1 MLLLSNISVNSS
13 TQHQLSIK
21 PDQPMETPASTTE
34 ICKNIAT
41 YLILTLFFC
50 LPVYYMCIRTGKLG
64 GGIISY
70 ATIVMW
76 CPAIAALLTCRIR
89 KIPISSLGWKWGNT
103 KYQIMAYC
111 IPLLY
116 AFIPYLIIWITGAGG
131 FYNHEF
137 VKEIGKG
144 MGWELSDGLT
154 IVLYVILMS
163 SFGMV
168 RSVGSALGEEIGWR
182 GLLTP
187 QLAKINSYTAT
198 SLWMG
203 VIWSLYHYPLLLF
216 SNYNTGGPKWLA
228 LTCFTIMIFA
238 CCFIFT
244 WLRLKSGSLWTGV
257 FLHASH
263 NLFIQSIFTPFTTET
278 GNTNYYIDEF
288 GIALPIATVVVAYFF
303 WRKRKDLPELRIEN
317 SDSSVN
323 T

>member
-1 MLLLSNISVNSS
+1 MKKTISKS
-13 TQHQLSIK
+13 
-21 PDQPMETPASTTE
+21 E
-34 ICKNIAT
+34 IRKNIAT
-41 YLILTLFFC
+41 YLILTLLFC

-89 KIPISSLGWKWGNT
+89 NIPVSSLGWKWGLT

-111 IPLLY
+111 IPVLY
-116 AFIPYLIIWITGAGG
+116 TFIPYLIIWMSGAGG

-137 VKEIGKG
+137 VAEVGKG
-144 MGWELSDGLT
+144 MGWNLSDGLT
-154 IVLYVILMS
+154 IILYIILMS

-168 RSVGSALGEEIGWR
+168 RSIGSALGEEIGWR

-203 VIWSLYHYPLLLF
+203 LIWSIYHYPLLLF
-216 SNYNTGGPKWLA
+216 SNYNSGGPKWLA
-228 LTCFTIMIFA
+228 LLCFTIMIFA
-238 CCFIFT
+238 SCFIFT
-244 WLRLKSGSLWTGV
+244 WLRLKSGSLWTGAI
-257 FLHASH
+257 LHASH
-263 NLFIQSIFTPFTTET
+263 NLFIQSIFTPLTADT

-288 GIALPIATVVVAYFF
+288 GIALPIATAIVAYFF
-303 WRKRKDLPELRIEN
+303 WRKRDELPDTNTEN
-317 SDSSVN
+317 TLLS

>member
-1 MLLLSNISVNSS
+1 MKKTISKS
-13 TQHQLSIK
+13 
-21 PDQPMETPASTTE
+21 E
-34 ICKNIAT
+34 IRKNIAT
-41 YLILTLFFC
+41 YLILTLLFC

-89 KIPISSLGWKWGNT
+89 NIPVSSLGWKWGLT

-111 IPLLY
+111 IPVLY
-116 AFIPYLIIWITGAGG
+116 TFIPYLIIWMSGAGG

-137 VKEIGKG
+137 VAEVGKG
-144 MGWELSDGLT
+144 MGWNLSDGLT
-154 IVLYVILMS
+154 IILYIILMS

-168 RSVGSALGEEIGWR
+168 RSIGSALGEEIGWR

-203 VIWSLYHYPLLLF
+203 LIWSIYHYPLLLF
-216 SNYNTGGPKWLA
+216 SNYNSGGPKWLA
-228 LTCFTIMIFA
+228 LLCFTIMIFA
-238 CCFIFT
+238 SCFIFT
-244 WLRLKSGSLWTGV
+244 WLRLKSGSLWTGAI
-257 FLHASH
+257 LHASH
-263 NLFIQSIFTPFTTET
+263 NLFIQSIFTPLTADT

-288 GIALPIATVVVAYFF
+288 GIALPIATAIVAYFF
-303 WRKRKDLPELRIEN
+303 WRKRDELPDTNTEN
-317 SDSSVN
+317 NLLS

>member
-1 MLLLSNISVNSS
+1 
-13 TQHQLSIK
+13 
-21 PDQPMETPASTTE
+21 
-34 ICKNIAT
+34 
-41 YLILTLFFC
+41 
-50 LPVYYMCIRTGKLG
+50 MCIHTGKLG

-89 KIPISSLGWKWGNT
+89 KIPVSSLGWKWGLT

-111 IPLLY
+111 IPILY
-116 AFIPYLIIWITGAGG
+116 SLVPYLIIWISGAGG

-137 VKEIGKG
+137 VAEAGKG
-144 MGWELSDGLT
+144 MGWNLSDGQT
-154 IVLYVILMS
+154 IILYIILMS

-187 QLAKINSYTAT
+187 QLAKINSYTTT

-203 VIWSLYHYPLLLF
+203 LIWSIYHYPLLLF

-228 LTCFTIMIFA
+228 LLCFTVMIFA
-238 CCFIFT
+238 SCFIFT

-257 FLHASH
+257 ILHASH
-263 NLFIQSIFTPFTTET
+263 NLFIQSIFTPLTVDT

-288 GIALPIATVVVAYFF
+288 GIALPIATAVVAYFF
-303 WRKRKDLPELRIEN
+303 WRKRKELPEKDSEN
-317 SDSSVN
+317 TPLSA
-323 T
+323 

>member
-1 MLLLSNISVNSS
+1 MKNTS
-13 TQHQLSIK
+13 TSK
-21 PDQPMETPASTTE
+21 VE
-34 ICKNIAT
+34 IRKNIAT
-41 YLILTLFFC
+41 YLVLTLLFC

-76 CPAIAALLTCRIR
+76 CPAIAALLTCRLR
-89 KIPISSLGWKWGNT
+89 NIPISSLGWKWGET
-103 KYQIMAYC
+103 KYQLLAYG

-116 AFIPYLIIWITGAGG
+116 SLVPYLIIWISGAGH
-131 FYNHEF
+131 FYHQEF
-137 VKEIGKG
+137 VTDMAKG
-144 MGWELSDGLT
+144 MGWNLPDVWA
-154 IVLYVILMS
+154 IPLYILLMS

-228 LTCFTIMIFA
+228 LTCFTVMIMA
-238 CCFIFT
+238 SCFIFT
-244 WLRLKSGSLWTGV
+244 WIRLKSGSLWTAAI
-257 FLHASH
+257 FHASH
-263 NLFIQSIFTPFTTET
+263 NLFIQSIFTPLTADT
-278 GNTNYYIDEF
+278 GTTNYYIDEF
-288 GIALPIATVVVAYFF
+288 GIALPIATVIVAYFF
-303 WRKRKDLPELRIEN
+303 WRKRKELPEQKI
-317 SDSSVN
+317 
-323 T
+323 

>member
-1 MLLLSNISVNSS
+1 
-13 TQHQLSIK
+13 
-21 PDQPMETPASTTE
+21 METPASTTE
-34 ICKNIAT
+34 IRKNIAT
-41 YLILTLFFC
+41 YLILTLVFC

-137 VKEIGKG
+137 V